1 MNSCILISTQI
12 KEFYDMTLKSIVLIV
27 TLIPISA
34 SADVYLSR
42 DICNLDYGSFMS
54 HNGQMRSTLSEQEK
68 QELLGKVKA
77 STDNACLKT
86 KRISDYDDHKD
97 TRARP
102 FKDNCKVLPKK
113 FYSDRKGRT
122 LYRFTN
128 SQMKR
133 LESKMLDDEKLEEC
147 LSPLLEF

>member
-1 MNSCILISTQI
+1 
-12 KEFYDMTLKSIVLIV
+12 MTLKVAVLIL

-42 DICNLDYGSFMS
+42 DLCNLDYGSLMS
-54 HNGQMRSTLSEQEK
+54 HNGQIRTTLLEHEK
-68 QELLGKVKA
+68 QALLGKVKA
-77 STDNACLKT
+77 STDSACLET
-86 KRISDYDDHKD
+86 KRIRDYDDHKD
-97 TRARP
+97 IRTRP
-102 FKDNCKVLPKK
+102 FKDSCEVLPKK
-113 FYSDRKGRT
+113 FYADKKGRT

-133 LESKMLDDEKLEEC
+133 LESKMLDDQKLEEC